1 MVLLEEVNNKNYQ
14 ECKKIKI
21 SPKQEKYLP
30 KGFVSLSDSLL
41 NKEHRYESY
50 LIYNE
55 EVVVGFVLV
64 QVDKKG
70 EYFNILL
77 IVIDEQYQ
85 DKGFYKETLL
95 VSINYLISQGAPKVG
110 ISYPVGDAKLEA
122 LYKSVGFV
130 STNVKK
136 DGRAYMNYQN

>member
-1 MVLLEEVNNKNYQ
+1 MVLLEEVNSSNYQ

-30 KGFVSLSDSLL
+30 KGFVSLSNSQL
-41 NKEHRYESY
+41 KEHRYESY

-55 EVVVGFVLV
+55 EIVVGFVLV

-77 IVIDEQYQ
+77 IVIDEKYQ

-110 ISYPVGDAKLEA
+110 ISYPAGDAKLES

-130 STNVKK
+130 PANLEK
-136 DGRAYMNYQN
+136 DGRVYMNYQN

>member
-1 MVLLEEVNNKNYQ
+1 MVLLEEVNNNNYQ

-30 KGFVSLSDSLL
+30 KGFVSLSNSQL
-41 NKEHRYESY
+41 KEHRYESY

-55 EVVVGFVLV
+55 DIVVGFVLV
-64 QVDKKG
+64 QVDKRG

-77 IVIDEQYQ
+77 IVIDEKYQ
-85 DKGFYKETLL
+85 DRGFYKETLL

-110 ISYPVGDAKLEA
+110 ISYPEGDAKLEA

-130 STNVKK
+130 PDDLEK
-136 DGRAYMNYQN
+136 DGRVYMNYQN